1 MDSIGKSV
9 ALDPGYRTDRRL
21 MMTLDTSHVQYR
33 PARTRAFYR
42 QLVEEVRALPGVTSV
57 ALASRLPLDRGGSV
71 ERIIPEGYRL
81 PPDREDEAVQAAVV
95 DGGYF
100 DTMGTHI
107 RRGRAFDEHDTAQTP
122 RVAIVNERFA
132 DMYWPGQN
140 PVGRRLRLNGDSE
153 RPWLEVVG
161 VAETGKYR
169 SITEAPTAFVFLP
182 FSQNPRTR
190 MFALVEASTDANAVS
205 LAAPLRDVV
214 RSLDVA
220 QPIFGLQTVSS
231 FFQWR
236 VIAPQLRVLRM
247 GGAMGALGLVLT
259 LVGLYGLVAYS
270 AARRTREIGIR
281 RAMGAGTGRVLWLV
295 MRQGVILSLA
305 GIVVG
310 GLLSATIA
318 GLLGSLMAG
327 LMSSPSPMTFVVVP
341 FALIALTLG
350 ACYLPARRAARMN
363 PAAALRRE

>member
-1 MDSIGKSV
+1 MD
-9 ALDPGYRTDRRL
+9 
-21 MMTLDTSHVQYR
+21 
-33 PARTRAFYR
+33 
-42 QLVEEVRALPGVTSV
+42 EVRTLPGVTSV
-57 ALASRLPLDRGGSV
+57 ALASRLPLDRNNRV

-81 PPDREDEAVQAAVV
+81 PPDREEETVQAAVV

-107 RRGRAFDEHDTAQTP
+107 RRGRAFDEHDTAQSP
-122 RVAIVNERFA
+122 RVAVVNERFA
-132 DMYWPGQN
+132 DVYWPGQN

-169 SITEAPTAFVFLP
+169 LITEAPTAFVFLP

-190 MFALVEASTDANAVS
+190 MTALVGASTDANAAS
-205 LAAPLRDVV
+205 LAGPLRDVV
-214 RSLDVA
+214 RSLDVD

-236 VIAPQLRVLRM
+236 VIAPQLRVLNM
-247 GGAMGALGLVLT
+247 VGAMGALGLFLT

-281 RAMGAGTGRVLWLV
+281 RAMGAGTGRVVWLV
-295 MRQGVILSLA
+295 MRQGVTLSLA

-310 GLLSATIA
+310 GLVGTMSA
-318 GLLGSLMAG
+318 GLLGSLMG
-327 LMSSPSPMTFVVVP
+327 EVERPGPMTFVVVP
-341 FALIALTLG
+341 LALIGLTLG

-363 PAAALRRE
+363 PTVALRYE